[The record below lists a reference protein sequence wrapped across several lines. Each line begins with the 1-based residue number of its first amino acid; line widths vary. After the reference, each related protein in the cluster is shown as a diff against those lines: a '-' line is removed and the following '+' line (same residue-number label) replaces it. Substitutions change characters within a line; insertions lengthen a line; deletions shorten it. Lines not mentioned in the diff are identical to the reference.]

1 MRLNGKD
8 RIITEDDII
17 LSGSSLSERFESQQQ
32 QINQLQS
39 NIKWIYKYGGIGK
52 GGGGGGSSASF
63 SIYATLNSIQL
74 KDQSIVLNGAGSY
87 QLYIKINN
95 PNNES
100 FNVKYTYS
108 IIGSSGNV
116 TIQENTYVLSISNNY
131 TIDAEYLE
139 AIKEISGLLM

>member
-17 LSGSSLSERFESQQQ
+17 LSDSSLSERFESQQQ

-52 GGGGGGSSASF
+52 GGGGGDSSASF
-63 SIYATLNSIQL
+63 SIYAALNSIQL

-95 PNNES
+95 PNNAS

-116 TIQENTYVLSISNNY
+116 TTQENTC
-131 TIDAEYLE
+131 
-139 AIKEISGLLM
+139 